1 MNVRSVIWVIALTLF
16 LGGLGV
22 PIPEN
27 PVLLGG
33 GYAIHK
39 QVCPT
44 ILSPCLWFLAI
55 LSGDLL
61 LFAVARWIFSRPAI
75 SALLTRYL
83 AEKRLN
89 RYQRA
94 LACRGGLVL
103 FLARF
108 TFGLRAVAYIVAGAA
123 RYPWLRFVVVDG
135 LGVAIQVLLFVGLGY
150 CAGERIEWARATG
163 GRIALLLGI
172 LVLVGTL
179 VTWGFRPLSRSY
191 LGLHLAK
198 PKTRPAI
205 CLQCQMGSETMT
217 LARNSS
223 ASLRSWNS

>member
-1 MNVRSVIWVIALTLF
+1 MNVQSVIWVIALTLF
-16 LGGLGV
+16 LGGLGA

-44 ILSPCLWFLAI
+44 ILSPSLWFLAI
-55 LSGDLL
+55 LCGDLL
-61 LFAVARWIFSRPAI
+61 LFAVARWIFTHPTI

-83 AEKRLN
+83 GEKRLN
-89 RYQRA
+89 RYQKA
-94 LACRGGLVL
+94 LACWGAMVL

-123 RYPWLRFVVVDG
+123 RYAWLRFVVVDG

-150 CAGERIEWARATG
+150 YAGERIEWARATG

-179 VTWGFRPLSRSY
+179 VTWGVSAIVQKLSGITSGKTKNQASDSSSRSDRIRNND
-191 LGLHLAK
+191 A
-198 PKTRPAI
+198 
-205 CLQCQMGSETMT
+205 GSK
-217 LARNSS
+217 
-223 ASLRSWNS
+223 